1 MARPTVRNLQEA
13 QEATIRPQEQVRD
26 GFFLSRPSTRTI
38 GALDFA
44 SLSRTL
50 ERGLLAAEERQART
64 GILEG
69 QAEAQ
74 EYLASLTEEQRKNK
88 EAFARAVAQGKID
101 PSGNPYRAIAYRTV
115 LARGLV
121 DRYGEVAT
129 ELANQ
134 KLTALSSRGAEQGN
148 AGVPPSDNL
157 VPDLQAAYE
166 SMFREAARVNPELAD
181 DFYFRREVSRYRGEI
196 DRKILQ
202 GYANSRRD
210 AVGEVT
216 GRAWEAEVSKA
227 LLGIAEAVTP
237 EQKQSALSKL
247 AETTNEIRQIG
258 QVHAR
263 TSRAFQT
270 AYNNLIAKHPET
282 GAAQFLEMLA
292 TVRDKKITG
301 TQAYGDSP
309 EFSELNAKA
318 AARAEQDAEAA
329 DRNKQIKIANVITDV
344 DYAPD
349 GVGTALWLAES
360 AEELDAVEAR
370 IRELGGSNEQ
380 FAGERM
386 RRLLNDLYT
395 LRERRRSQDATED
408 ARFIAEAQFLMAT
421 GDKDGAAELL
431 KEIGDDTERAR
442 AALAL
447 HKMDEARLKEQVWDS
462 TIRAQREATVVS
474 RTTPALLG
482 LPQELKDDFNQET
495 ASEIQAINVRL
506 GQMVNDGA
514 SDEEISSYATAE
526 FERLAARREA
536 AAGKLHETRRTETDQ
551 IREELFS
558 GATVDSIADRYTIL
572 QNPATLR
579 SFQREQDQ
587 IAATGETMF
596 RTIES
601 RVRSQIE
608 AQVTSSVKINA
619 TTGEITGDGASLFE
633 RTGDAVSGFSFRLSA
648 AGSKWIDKAVQTRV
662 NERREFYK
670 TPEGRALRLKV
681 VPTELT
687 NREVNDIVGVIQ
699 SSDDP
704 PPAPSPA
711 IPPPAPKDPAS
722 RKVIR
727 EVDTFA
733 ARADYRTLPKLL
745 RETFGAP
752 DPFATTT
759 DPTDPEV
766 VGLAAADRIRAAMT
780 TDTSAGEIAAFDVNV
795 LVDDFAAESGE
806 HPLALGVL
814 AQSAHRLGAIRTS
827 QEFQDRLVKSRK
839 NFAKYLLKNRDSKYG
854 GYRTDSEIAEAYRAA
869 SETYFIP
876 AASIAKGEFA
886 PGIPAKAPLRPTRDL
901 AFRSVRGIDSFLFEG
916 DEDAAVKLLDA
927 FGVKR
932 TPATGPPFTDRD
944 SPTFM
949 SPVPDRRSN
958 APWGYMDIRNDPSV
972 RAFIRAQRALLE
984 TRAINGASA
993 PQNP

>member
-134 KLTALSSRGAEQGN
+134 KLTALSNRGAEQGN

-166 SMFREAARVNPELAD
+166 SMFREAARVNPELAN

-202 GYANSRRD
+202 GYADSRRNT
-210 AVGEVT
+210 VGEVA
-216 GRAWEAEVSKA
+216 GRAWEAEVSKTF
-227 LLGIAEAVTP
+227 LGIAEAVTP
-237 EQKQSALSKL
+237 EQKAEAVKKL
-247 AETTNEIRQIG
+247 AEQTSEMRLSSIDKI
-258 QVHAR
+258 HAR

-270 AYNNLIAKHPET
+270 TYNNLIAKHPET

-349 GVGTALWLAES
+349 GVGTALWLAQS

-408 ARFIAEAQFLMAT
+408 ARFVAEAEFLMTT
-421 GDKDGAAELL
+421 GDKAGAMELI
-431 KEIGDDTERAR
+431 KEIGDDAERAR
-442 AALAL
+442 IATKV
-447 HKMDEARLKEQVWDS
+447 HRMDEARLKSLVWDS
-462 TIRAQREATVVS
+462 AQVS
-474 RTTPALLG
+474 QRTAAVTSKTTPALLG
-482 LPQELKDDFNQET
+482 LPQELQDDFNANT
-495 ASEIQAINVRL
+495 AAAIQGINEEL
-506 GQMVNDGA
+506 GDLVNSGA
-514 SDEEISSYATAE
+514 TDEEVKARSKEAIDT
-526 FERLAARREA
+526 LAREREA
-536 AAGKLHETRRTETDQ
+536 AASKLHETRISETDR
-551 IREELFS
+551 IRERLFS
-558 GATVDSIADRYTIL
+558 GETATSIADSEEFTIL
-572 QNPATLR
+572 NNPATLSR
-579 SFQREQDQ
+579 FQREQDQ
-587 IAATGETMF
+587 ISATGETMF

-648 AGSKWIDKAVQTRV
+648 AGSKWIDRAVQTRV

-704 PPAPSPA
+704 PPTPSPA
-711 IPPPAPKDPAS
+711 VAPPAQDDRAS
-722 RKVIR
+722 RQVRR
-727 EVDTFA
+727 EVDTAIVSGLDFA
-733 ARADYRTLPKLL
+733 AVTDAVREAYRTPN
-745 RETFGAP
+745 
-752 DPFATTT
+752 PFALAT
-759 DPTDPEV
+759 DLNDPDV
-766 VGLAAADRIRAAMT
+766 VGLAAADRIRAAST
-780 TDTSAGEIAAFDVNV
+780 VDTP
-795 LVDDFAAESGE
+795 SGE
-806 HPLALGVL
+806 FLAYAPNALLDDAAQEVGAHPLALGAL
-814 AQSAHRLGAIRTS
+814 AQSAYRKGAPRTAVGLQLRLEAVREKILK
-827 QEFQDRLVKSRK
+827 D
-839 NFAKYLLKNRDSKYG
+839 LLATRENRYHSYVSD
-854 GYRTDSEIAEAYRAA
+854 EAIAEAYRAA
-869 SETYFIP
+869 SETYYIP
-876 AASIAKGEFA
+876 ATQIANGEVA
-886 PGIPAKAPLRPTRDL
+886 PGVKKLVPLSPTRDL
-901 AFRSVRGIDSFLFEG
+901 AFRSESGMRHFMYEA
-916 DEDAAVKLLDA
+916 EPAAVDRLLKA
-927 FGVKR
+927 FGVEPSFSIFFGR
-932 TPATGPPFTDRD
+932 PG
-944 SPTFM
+944 SPNMHPRKDPRVQEFM
-949 SPVPDRRSN
+949 EAQRVLLKSRLIPRRSQ
-958 APWGYMDIRNDPSV
+958 A
-972 RAFIRAQRALLE
+972 
-984 TRAINGASA
+984 ASISRIE
-993 PQNP
+993 PR